1 MIIKK
6 LFIIALFE
14 LGMCNV
20 SVFGM
25 VQEIILT
32 ELYSIMPLE
41 EPGDEAAG
49 KRPDPTQIRA
59 SIDGNQLSVGAYT
72 DMPAYVEVIDEE
84 TGEVVVEEEFVDETE
99 ASINRAG
106 SYIVQ
111 IYSGNTVM
119 TGEFEVE

>member
-1 MIIKK
+1 MKK
-6 LFIIALFE
+6 LFIIALFV

-32 ELYSIMPLE
+32 ELYSIMPLDD
-41 EPGDEAAG
+41 PGDDAAG

-72 DMPAYVEVIDEE
+72 DMPAYVEVINQE
-84 TGEVVVEEEFVDETE
+84 TGEVVADEEFEDETE
-99 ASINRAG
+99 ISIEATG

-111 IYSGNTVM
+111 IYSGNTIM

>member
-1 MIIKK
+1 MKK
-6 LFIIALFE
+6 LLVIALFV

-20 SVFGM
+20 SLFGM
-25 VQEIILT
+25 AQEIILT
-32 ELYSIMPLE
+32 ELYSILPLDTHRE
-41 EPGDEAAG
+41 EDKGDG
-49 KRPDPTQIRA
+49 PDPSRFRA
-59 SIDGNQLSVGAYT
+59 SIVGNNLSVGADT
-72 DMPAYVEVIDEE
+72 DAPAYVEVIDEE

-99 ASINRAG
+99 VTIDQTG